1 MTAIDP
7 DVQAVLEQV
16 DANSTSALAL
26 LRGLQDRDWPLTCG
40 AKGTRTPGLLDANQ
54 TLFQLS
60 YSPAS
65 SFRPEYPLLPLSADP
80 PGPAPGSSAGDAH
93 RRLLQQAGQAAV
105 GERLAARLAGR
116 AILECGVGEGHFSD
130 GVAADLAF
138 LACPAVPAQ
147 AALLLAFE
155 IGGG

>member
-16 DANSTSALAL
+16 DANSTSALALGLAL

-60 YSPAS
+60 YSPEM
-65 SFRPEYPLLPLSADP
+65 SFAKGTCS
-80 PGPAPGSSAGDAH
+80 H
-93 RRLLQQAGQAAV
+93 
-105 GERLAARLAGR
+105 GR
-116 AILECGVGEGHFSD
+116 ARIT
-130 GVAADLAF
+130 A
-138 LACPAVPAQ
+138 
-147 AALLLAFE
+147 
-155 IGGG
+155 